1 MLQNCHTLPIFKLIA
16 PLFFMTL
23 MSFAQVL
30 AEEGAL
36 SATNAHIL
44 RAERALQLDEY
55 LVAAIEYRK
64 AAMLSDNI
72 ELTRKAT
79 HFCFIHKFNDEALI
93 AAKRWIK
100 LDKKSDEARVFL
112 GQLYFRLDDLKNS
125 RRQFRRLIRA
135 DKKDPSKQFLLLVSY
150 LTNEQYP
157 KRADKLMRSLA
168 KPYRDLAMAHFAVA
182 VLALQAGDIEYTK
195 ERVIRSMELD
205 PELGR
210 PKLLYARALMAEGK
224 KDKAISYL
232 EHIIGDSAYPDPD
245 ARLELASFYMM
256 FGRDE
261 DALSQVNQV
270 LMDYKGRDDALRLM
284 GIINFRLDRLDAAWG
299 NFQDLLASGQ
309 YQMDALFNLA
319 RISDYREQYERAVR
333 LYGEVRFGENA
344 IISQRRASVL
354 LAHQLNDVES
364 AMNLLEAFAETSP
377 NFAIEVITLKA
388 QLLVSLKRYEEGM
401 GLYEK
406 VIEFRPDN
414 ESLFLSLA
422 EIMLRIGRIDESII
436 AYRNAV
442 KRRPDSALALNA
454 LGYTLADHTNQF
466 FESEELIRKALVLE
480 PENPAIIDSLGW
492 ILYKTGRYEE
502 ALVELRRAYELLP
515 DHEVASHIVEVL
527 VELEQY
533 DEALQVL
540 ESAEKSILES
550 ELLKNVRD
558 RYFSEKP

>member
-1 MLQNCHTLPIFKLIA
+1 
-16 PLFFMTL
+16 

-64 AAMLSDNI
+64 AAMLSDKI

-135 DKKDPSKQFLLLVSY
+135 GKKDPSKQFLLLVSY

-377 NFAIEVITLKA
+377 NFAIEAITLKA

-442 KRRPDSALALNA
+442 KRWPDSALALNA